1 MTHHSF
7 ENYLKKYF
15 PDRKYFGLREL
26 DRKIEPYINFDNGYY
41 IELGANDGFKQSNT
55 LYFERFRNWRGVLIE
70 PVEANYKK
78 CLKTRADDNSIF
90 CNACV
95 SFEYA
100 DPTVEMRYANL
111 MTTPLNLETDIN
123 NPRAHADS
131 GTPYMHVSDTQ
142 YDFSAK
148 ARTLQS
154 LLEEANA
161 PRIIDFFSLDVEGAE
176 IEVLKGVDHSDFR
189 FSKLLIECRDIDIMT
204 HYLSENNYELVAKIT
219 HHDYL
224 FGDVIS
230 SA

>member
-1 MTHHSF
+1 MAHHSF
-7 ENYLKKYF
+7 ESYLQKYF

-26 DRKIEPYINFDNGYY
+26 DRKIEPYIDFDCGFY

-55 LYFERFRNWRGVLIE
+55 LYFERSRGWRGILIE
-70 PVEANYKK
+70 PVHSNYKK

-95 SFEYA
+95 SFEYS
-100 DPTVEMRYANL
+100 DPAVKMRYANL
-111 MTTPLNLETDIN
+111 MTTPLDLETDVK

-131 GTPYMHVSDTQ
+131 GTPYMHADDHH

-161 PRIIDFFSLDVEGAE
+161 PRLIDFFSLDVEGAE
-176 IEVLKGVDHSDFR
+176 IEVLKGVDHSMYR
-189 FSKLLIECRDIDIMT
+189 FSKLLIECRDIDTMSQ
-204 HYLSENNYELVAKIT
+204 YLSKNNYELVAQIT

-224 FGDVIS
+224 FADRLER
-230 SA
+230 